1 MIKEKFDDKDL
12 RIINLLRLNARMSYT
27 EIGDIVGLTRTSV
40 KKRIIDLEKSGDIAG
55 YSILYSCKPRGSRIM
70 YMVTVDIKP
79 EFLEEAKEKI
89 VAHKYNQAIFETED
103 SGRLTCIDCIFPNA
117 HALEVEKNF
126 YKMLGGVV
134 SVDFRKITDIPKGKI
149 APTYPNSFGRI
160 VYDKL

>member
-12 RIINLLRLNARMSYT
+12 RIINLLRINARMSYT

-70 YMVTVDIKP
+70 YMVTVDIKS

-103 SGRLTCIDCIFPNA
+103 SGRLTCIDCILPRE
-117 HALEVEKNF
+117 LEVEKNF